1 MSVPQTE
8 PADRIAPPRPLVHG
22 AGLVDLDKR
31 TQIELSGAD
40 RASFL
45 HNLCTNEIRKLAAG
59 KGCEA
64 FLTTVQG
71 KTLAHGLIFA
81 GPESLV
87 IDTVPGQSEVILAH
101 LDHYLVCE
109 QVNLVD
115 RTDEWSEL
123 LLAGAQS
130 EALLGRFADISAL
143 TARLDNVQVTLAGK
157 SVWLRRADLVGPIGF
172 LLSASVEDL
181 PAVRAALVE
190 AGAVPCSQDDFEAA
204 RIEWGFPLFGV
215 DITDKN
221 LPQEIGRDA
230 LAISFVK
237 GCYLG
242 QETVARIDALGHVNK
257 TLVGVRFLGSDVP
270 PPGSELF
277 AAIRGRPDGRADH
290 LGRLLAAPGG
300 ALGAGLCPPRQQQRG
315 DAAFERRRRGRS
327 RGAAGSLARALS
339 HAGRLGDLDSTG
351 KFVEP
356 ACRPIDEITLGGD
369 LAHDRETL
377 LRQRVVQLFEPLAHF
392 SRETSAFANR

>member
-1 MSVPQTE
+1 MSVPQAE
-8 PADRIAPPRPLVHG
+8 PVDRIAPHRPLVSG
-22 AGLVDLDKR
+22 AGLVDLPQR
-31 TQIELSGAD
+31 TQVELLGTD

-45 HNLCTNEIRKLAAG
+45 HNLCTNEIRKLAPG

-71 KTLAHGLIFA
+71 KTLAHGLLFA

-109 QVNLVD
+109 QVTLVD
-115 RTDEWSEL
+115 RTAEWSEF
-123 LLAGAQS
+123 LLAGAES
-130 EALLGRFADISAL
+130 EALLGRLTDVSAL
-143 TARLDNVQVTLAGK
+143 TARLDNAQVTLAGK
-157 SVWLRRADLVGPIGF
+157 SVWLRRADLVGRLGYLI
-172 LLSASVEDL
+172 SASVGEL

-190 AGAVPCSQDDFEAA
+190 AGAVPCGQEDFEEA

-215 DITDKN
+215 DITEKN

-257 TLVGVRFLGSDVP
+257 TLVGVRFAGSDVP
-270 PPGSELF
+270 PPASELLAEGEVAGGH
-277 AAIRGRPDGRADH
+277 AAGQITSAAYSPH
-290 LGRLLAAPGG
+290 LAAPL
-300 ALGAGLCPPRQQQRG
+300 ALAFVRRGSNGLGTRLSSAVG
-315 DAAFERRRRGRS
+315 DAEVV
-327 RGAAGSLARALS
+327 AL
-339 HAGRLGDLDSTG
+339 
-351 KFVEP
+351 
-356 ACRPIDEITLGGD
+356 PI
-369 LAHDRETL
+369 R
-377 LRQRVVQLFEPLAHF
+377 
-392 SRETSAFANR
+392 

>member
-1 MSVPQTE
+1 MSVPRTE
-8 PADRIAPPRPLVHG
+8 PADRTAPPRPLVDG
-22 AGLVDLDKR
+22 AGLLELGMR

-87 IDTVPGQSEVILAH
+87 IDTVPGQGEVILAH

-109 QVNLVD
+109 QVTLLD
-115 RTDEWSEL
+115 RSAEWSEL
-123 LLAGAQS
+123 LLSGAQS
-130 EALLGRFADISAL
+130 EALLGRLIDIGAL
-143 TARLDNVQVTLAGK
+143 AARLDNAQVTLAGK
-157 SVWLRRADLVGPIGF
+157 SVWLRRADLVAPIGF
-172 LLSASVEDL
+172 LISASVDDL

-190 AGAVPCSQDDFEAA
+190 ASAASCNLEDFETA

-221 LPQEIGRDA
+221 LPQEVGRDA
-230 LAISFVK
+230 LAINFVK

-257 TLVGVRFLGSDVP
+257 TLVGVRFLRSDVP
-270 PPGSELF
+270 PTGSELF
-277 AAIRGRPDGRADH
+277 AADQMVGQVTSAAYSH
-290 LGRLLAAPGG
+290 HLAAPLALAYVRRGSNSVG
-300 ALGAGLCPPRQQQRG
+300 ARLSSAAG
-315 DAAFERRRRGRS
+315 DAEVV
-327 RGAAGSLARALS
+327 ALPV
-339 HAGRLGDLDSTG
+339 R
-351 KFVEP
+351 
-356 ACRPIDEITLGGD
+356 
-369 LAHDRETL
+369 
-377 LRQRVVQLFEPLAHF
+377 
-392 SRETSAFANR
+392 